1 MGPQKLK
8 TMSPE
13 EIMEFHRTIFVANMH
28 GDYAIEVAKARERHG
43 VKGLIRDIHVPRMKE
58 GAVDFEFYTV
68 GGDDF
73 MFTQDRD
80 LTLGTFRSIDHAY
93 DEIVNENSGGV
104 LCLTADEILQ
114 AKKDGKVA
122 FMFTIEG
129 AGPIQEDLSLLR
141 NFYRLGLRSVILTWF
156 KANPSAD
163 GVGERR
169 NGGLTEFGKNLIEEM
184 DALGMLIDITQ
195 SAPQTIKD
203 VFDVTKNPVI
213 ASHSNAS
220 GCYPHRRNLT
230 DEQIRTMA
238 ERGGVIGITC
248 YPAHV
253 SNEPSIEAFMRH
265 IDYCVNLAD
274 GVSGPQLLAQS
285 PPQRPADHRG
295 TDAYPQTVFL
305 AEKAAG
311 KSGGAAR
318 KRGLEFVASA
328 PAALRVQRG
337 TEAAH
342 RHSPSPGAPAQAD
355 HRR

>member
-1 MGPQKLK
+1 MGSQMRK

-13 EIMEFHRTIFVANMH
+13 EVMAFHRSIFVANMH

-43 VKGLIRDIHVPRMKE
+43 VKGLIRDVHVPRMKE

-68 GGDDF
+68 GGDDI

-93 DEIVNENSGGV
+93 DEIINENSGGV

-156 KANPSAD
+156 KANPAAD
-163 GVGERR
+163 GVGESR
-169 NGGLTEFGKNLIEEM
+169 NGGLSEFGKNLIEEM
-184 DALGMLIDITQ
+184 DSLGMLIDITQ
-195 SAPQTIKD
+195 SSPQTIKD

-230 DEQIRTMA
+230 DEQIRTLA

-253 SNEPSIEAFMRH
+253 SDKPSLEAFMRH
-265 IDYCVNLAD
+265 IDYCVNLA
-274 GVSGPQLLAQS
+274 GIEAVGIGLNIIVHSPQ
-285 PPQRPADHRG
+285 
-295 TDAYPQTVFL
+295 DAVHFYERSKIEYSDMEL
-305 AEKAAG
+305 K
-311 KSGGAAR
+311 
-318 KRGLEFVASA
+318 GLENLEKMHVITRELFTRGYDEEAVKKIMGGNL
-328 PAALRVQRG
+328 LRVIRDVIG
-337 TEAAH
+337 
-342 RHSPSPGAPAQAD
+342 
-355 HRR
+355 